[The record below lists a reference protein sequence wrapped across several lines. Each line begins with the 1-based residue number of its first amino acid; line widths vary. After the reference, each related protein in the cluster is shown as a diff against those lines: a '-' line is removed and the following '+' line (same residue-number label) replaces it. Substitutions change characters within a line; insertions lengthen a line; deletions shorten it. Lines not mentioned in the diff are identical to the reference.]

1 MPRGFSIM
9 FDLSQPVPASV
20 IVGSIAFIFVLVGI
34 GLGVVSTIR
43 RKWDYRVYI
52 LL

>member
-9 FDLSQPVPASV
+9 FDLSQPVPTSI

-34 GLGVVSTIR
+34 GLGVV
-43 RKWDYRVYI
+43 KYYKKKMG
-52 LL
+52 L